1 MSRLSEMVFI
11 RNQQTQRWMDVTGED
26 VACWS
31 DKRQYIE
38 NSSQCGFWATLGQL
52 LLAGFCCLIM
62 IGCGSAE
69 VVSPEVAKRAEEL
82 SAPFAK
88 QIEQQSQT
96 LDATLFEV
104 REVRDEVKQNTTA
117 LAAIKSQIETL
128 EASVVSSKPN
138 GKEVIQSSE
147 PPATAND
154 TPKSSQV
161 ATPAASFSRIA
172 SDGTRLR
179 WNIEGNWNPTILET
193 SAHLREH
200 GINTDGMTHQ
210 QMADLHASIHEG
222 KPVAMKSETVRYVS
236 RGTSCPGGV
245 CPTSSTRYVRRSRR

>member
-1 MSRLSEMVFI
+1 MSQFEI
-11 RNQQTQRWMDVTGED
+11 RWNEQHIVPSVTGKDCEW
-26 VACWS
+26 ASWLYS
-31 DKRQYIE
+31 RYGRK
-38 NSSQCGFWATLGQL
+38 NTFLFWDSVRDLM
-52 LLAGFCCLIM
+52 LAGFCCLIM

-82 SAPFAK
+82 SAPFVK
-88 QIEQQSQT
+88 QIEQQTQT
-96 LDATLFEV
+96 LDTTLFEV
-104 REVRDEVKQNTTA
+104 REIHDEVKQNTTA
-117 LAAIKSQIETL
+117 LAAIKSQIDTL
-128 EASVVSSKPN
+128 EASVVSSKPK

-161 ATPAASFSRIA
+161 ATPAASSSRIA

-200 GINTDGMTHQ
+200 GIDTNGMTHQ

-222 KPVAMKSETVRYVS
+222 NPVAMKSKSVQFVS
-236 RGTSCPGGV
+236 RGASCPGGV
-245 CPTSSTRYVRRSRR
+245 CPTPRRGLYGKRR